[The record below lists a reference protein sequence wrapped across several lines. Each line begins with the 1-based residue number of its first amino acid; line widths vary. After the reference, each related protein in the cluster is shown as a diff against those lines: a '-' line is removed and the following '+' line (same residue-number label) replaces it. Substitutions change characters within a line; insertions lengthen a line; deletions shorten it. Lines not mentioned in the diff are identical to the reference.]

1 MLEIFEYREV
11 DYDPNKS
18 IVEQLNEQGQHG
30 WEFATQAQKIENT
43 IDFKTGQNKI
53 SIVTIY
59 KRKVIKTN
67 GTA

>member
-1 MLEIFEYREV
+1 MLEIFEYKEV
-11 DYDPNKS
+11 VYDPNKS
-18 IVEQLNEQGQHG
+18 IVEQLNEQGQQG
-30 WEFATQAQKIENT
+30 WEFATQARKIENT